1 MPLKEGEE
9 NRSHIGEKEN
19 SKGIATVVKKLIFP
33 PVACVIIFTIVA
45 CITERR
51 KLLSDPLNFSTL
63 NVIFEV
69 VRYIKK
75 FLCNTILS
83 SIFLFKIWGR

>member
-1 MPLKEGEE
+1 MPLKEDEE
-9 NRSHIGEKEN
+9 KRYVGEKDN
-19 SKGIATVVKKLIFP
+19 SKGVATITKTAILP
-33 PVACVIIFTIVA
+33 QVACVIIFVVVA

-69 VRYIKK
+69 VRY
-75 FLCNTILS
+75 
-83 SIFLFKIWGR
+83 KI

>member
-1 MPLKEGEE
+1 MPLKEDEE
-9 NRSHIGEKEN
+9 NRSHVGEKEK
-19 SKGIATVVKKLIFP
+19 SREISTIVKMLIFP
-33 PVACVIIFTIVA
+33 QVVCVIIFVIAA

-51 KLLSDPLNFSTL
+51 KLQSDPLNFSTL
-63 NVIFEV
+63 NVIFEL

-83 SIFLFKIWGR
+83 SIFLFKI